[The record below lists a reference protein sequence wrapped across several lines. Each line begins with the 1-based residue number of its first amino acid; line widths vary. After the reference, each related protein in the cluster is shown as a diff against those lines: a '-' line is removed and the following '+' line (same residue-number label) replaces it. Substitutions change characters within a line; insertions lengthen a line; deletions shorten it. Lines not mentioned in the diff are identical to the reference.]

1 MKATS
6 RSFLAFVVL
15 ALAGCGSAPQRPP
28 GVPGSAGAVGEST
41 AAGGVPRHSI
51 ACAGGN
57 WAECYEKAG
66 AACGDKGYVV
76 VGHETSASAG
86 ASTQRNMMIECRD
99 WSPR

>member
-1 MKATS
+1 MNVTS
-6 RSFLAFVVL
+6 RCFFFLMVL
-15 ALAGCGSAPQRPP
+15 ALAGCGSAPQRTP
-28 GVPGSAGAVGEST
+28 GDPAAAGTGGGST
-41 AAGGVPRHSI
+41 APGGAPRHSI

-57 WAECYEKAG
+57 WADCYEKAG